1 MRSREHR
8 RWRQRRRPGKGDEH
22 TYPESE
28 SEDLVAF
35 ARMWAPYGGA
45 TEEEILV
52 NFGMTPDRFL
62 ERLLQIL
69 LHSNFTQEETTR
81 LTNVQVL

>member
-1 MRSREHR
+1 
-8 RWRQRRRPGKGDEH
+8 
-22 TYPESE
+22 
-28 SEDLVAF
+28 
-35 ARMWAPYGGA
+35 MWAPYGGA

>member
-1 MRSREHR
+1 M
-8 RWRQRRRPGKGDEH
+8 
-22 TYPESE
+22 
-28 SEDLVAF
+28 VAV